1 MRARVAS
8 AVKLT
13 PDIVA
18 FELAAIAGETFPAYE
33 PGSHIDIR
41 LPNGITRQ
49 YSLCCATPD
58 GKGYRIAVK
67 LEPASRGGSA
77 WLHASADVGAVLEI
91 GNPRNAF
98 ALDQGAGRHLLF
110 AGGIGITPILSM
122 AYELRRRKAQFH
134 LHYFTRSRR
143 DVAFEAELQGAEL
156 AGHVS
161 VHCGRA
167 PEAVS
172 AAIATAV
179 ENAPPGSHAY
189 ACGPAGFMDAVRVHA
204 RERLGAHA
212 IHTESFAAAPQDG
225 DQPFMLRLQRS
236 DLDIAVPADQSALA
250 SLQAAGVEIDCSCEV
265 GVCGTCR
272 TVVLEGQPLH
282 RDSFL
287 SDAERAA
294 GDCFMPCVSRAAGA
308 RLVLDL

>member
-1 MRARVAS
+1 MRARIAS
-8 AVKLT
+8 AGKLT
-13 PDIVA
+13 ADIVS
-18 FELAAIAGETFPAYE
+18 FELAAMDGETFPAYE
-33 PGSHIDIR
+33 AGSHIDIR

-49 YSLCCATPD
+49 YSLCCVTP
-58 GKGYRIAVK
+58 GAAGYRIAVK

-77 WLHASADVGAVLEI
+77 WLHASAEAGTVLEI

-98 ALDQGAGRHLLF
+98 ALNQDAAHHLLF

-122 AYELRRRKAQFH
+122 AYELRRRKASFH
-134 LHYFTRSRR
+134 LHYFTRGRG
-143 DVAFEAELQGAEL
+143 DVAFEAELNGTEL

-161 VHCGRA
+161 LHCGLA
-167 PEAVS
+167 PEAVNAS
-172 AAIATAV
+172 IATAV
-179 ENAPPGSHAY
+179 ESAPPGSHAY
-189 ACGPAGFMDAVRVHA
+189 ACGPAAFMDAVRA
-204 RERLGAHA
+204 RAGERLGAHA

-225 DQPFMLRLQRS
+225 DQPFVLRLQRS
-236 DLDIAVPADQSALA
+236 GLDIAVPADQSALA

-287 SDAERAA
+287 NDAERAA
-294 GDCFMPCVSRAAGA
+294 GDCFMPCVSRATGA